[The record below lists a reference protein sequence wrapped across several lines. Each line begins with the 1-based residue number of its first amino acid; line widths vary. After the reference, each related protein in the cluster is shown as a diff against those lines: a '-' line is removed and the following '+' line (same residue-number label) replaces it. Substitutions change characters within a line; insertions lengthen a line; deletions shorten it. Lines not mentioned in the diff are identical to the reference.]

1 MHIRTEEKLITSS
14 CAIYSARDAFV
25 SMCGQISTRCGSVM
39 PTANCMAAELKPAGL
54 TFDQKVRKVRA
65 SGLTTMQQ
73 MPLPVGTPYDDNF
86 IHVGRY

>member
-1 MHIRTEEKLITSS
+1 
-14 CAIYSARDAFV
+14 
-25 SMCGQISTRCGSVM
+25 M

-65 SGLTTMQQ
+65 SGLAMMQQ